1 MDNYLDAPL
10 ASILRVMGR
19 KWGKVF
25 LAMKTMTLEK
35 SSIWLSEN
43 KKDGEVGDSSE
54 DKHLWWKLL
63 ILFLINVS

>member
-1 MDNYLDAPL
+1 MRN
-10 ASILRVMGR
+10 
-19 KWGKVF
+19 VF
-25 LAMKTMTLEK
+25 LAVKTMTLEK

-43 KKDGEVGDSSE
+43 KKDGEVEDSSE